1 MSSKWAWFMFGSF
14 VGSLAAVILSGM
26 LALLCSRSIIKWI
39 VGRFTKR
46 LMSNPY
52 ESNIWEIVTAMTRIS
67 PITVVENSIRAA
79 SGAVIERPFGSPRK
93 FLHFDGLVF
102 SPAQLST
109 LPTKQDVEIDTTTVI
124 GPKAQKPLV
133 LRIPILAAGMGY
145 GVGLS
150 EKAKI
155 AIAKGTAKAGTST
168 NTGEGG
174 FLPEERQNA
183 KHLIIQYN
191 SGHWSKSPEI
201 LKQADAIEIRL
212 GQGALAGTASVLQ
225 AADLEGRASEIMQV
239 QNEEITVIP
248 SRHKDISSPQDLKQ
262 VVERLRQLTGGVP
275 IGVKICASAVLE
287 HDLEIA
293 IQAGVDFISLDGGQ
307 AGTKGGAPIL
317 EDDFGLPTIYALS
330 RAVRYLRK
338 RGVKDSISLLTG
350 GAYSQPGECL
360 KAIALGATG
369 VYMGSSLLWAMT
381 HDQVTKAVPW
391 EPPTQLAWYTG
402 SMQERFNEE
411 EAAVYLENFLNSF
424 TDEMKLAISALG
436 KRSLREVN
444 SDDMVALDAWTS
456 HVTKVRLAYEPWEKP
471 EANPHG

>member
-1 MSSKWAWFMFGSF
+1 MSTKWAWFMFGSF
-14 VGSLAAVILSGM
+14 VGSLAAVVLSGM
-26 LALLCSRSIIKWI
+26 LALLCSRGIIKWI

-52 ESNIWEIVTAMTRIS
+52 ESNIWEMVTAMTRIN
-67 PITVVENSIRAA
+67 PITVVENSLRAA

-93 FLHFDGLVF
+93 FLHFEGLVF

-109 LPTKQDVEIDTTTVI
+109 LPTEQDVEIDTTTVI

-150 EKAKI
+150 EKVKI

-201 LKQADAIEIRL
+201 LKQADAIEIRF

-225 AADLEGRASEIMQV
+225 GVDLEGRASEIMQV

-248 SRHKDISSPQDLKQ
+248 SCHKDISSPQDLKQ

-330 RAVRYLRK
+330 RAVRYLRQ

-360 KAIALGATG
+360 KAIALGADG
-369 VYMGSSLLWAMT
+369 VYMGTSLLWAMT
-381 HDQVTKAVPW
+381 HDQVMKTVPW
-391 EPPTQLAWYTG
+391 EPPTQLTYYTG
-402 SMQERFNEE
+402 MMQEKFNEE
-411 EAAVYLENFLNSF
+411 EAAIYLENFLNSC

-436 KRSLREVN
+436 KRALREVN
-444 SDDMVALDAWTS
+444 ADDMVALDAWTS
-456 HVTKVRLAYEPWEKP
+456 HVTKVKLAYEPWEKP
-471 EANPHG
+471 GTNPHG

>member
-1 MSSKWAWFMFGSF
+1 MSTKWAWFTFGSF
-14 VGSLAAVILSGM
+14 VGSLAAVVLSG
-26 LALLCSRSIIKWI
+26 LLTLLLSRSIIKWI

-52 ESNIWEIVTAMTRIS
+52 ESNIWEVVTAMTRIS

-93 FLHFDGLVF
+93 FLHFEGLVF
-102 SPAQLST
+102 SPAQLSL
-109 LPTKQDVEIDTTTVI
+109 LPTQEDVEIDMTTVI
-124 GPKAQKPLV
+124 GPKAKKPLV
-133 LRIPILAAGMGY
+133 LDIPILAAGMGY
-145 GVGLS
+145 GVDLN
-150 EKAKI
+150 EKVKV
-155 AIAKGTAKAGTST
+155 AIAKGTANVGTST

-174 FLPEERQNA
+174 FLPEERQKA
-183 KHLIIQYN
+183 KYLIIQYN

-201 LKQADAIEIRL
+201 LKQADAIEIRF
-212 GQGALAGTASVLQ
+212 GQGALAGTASILQ
-225 AADLEGRASEIMQV
+225 AADLEGRASELMQV
-239 QNEEITVIP
+239 QGENITVIP
-248 SRHKDISSPQDLKQ
+248 SRHKDISNPAELKQ
-262 VVERLRQLTGGVP
+262 VAERLRQLTGGVP

-287 HDLEIA
+287 QDLEIA

-330 RAVRYLRK
+330 RAVRYRK
-338 RGVKDSISLLTG
+338 RGEMDSISLLTG

-369 VYMGSSLLWAMT
+369 VYMGTSLLWAMT
-381 HDQVTKAVPW
+381 HDQVKKAMPW

-402 SMQERFNEE
+402 SMPERFNEE
-411 EAAVYLENFLNSF
+411 EAAIYLENFLNSC

-436 KRSLREVN
+436 KRALREVN

-456 HVTKVRLAYEPWEKP
+456 HVTKIRLAYEPWEKP
-471 EANPHG
+471 DANPPE